1 MFFPFNKNLEN
12 SGNNKSKRIAVNKL
26 KIWIKTNALKMFD
39 FDLVFSAESG
49 KRAFNNPFNQKKL
62 TAPARNT
69 NVSYSPIALCV
80 KAVLVNTTPINIKVE
95 YLTNW

>member
-1 MFFPFNKNLEN
+1 M
-12 SGNNKSKRIAVNKL
+12 SKIRLSLIIITVILILDQIL
-26 KIWIKTNALKMFD
+26 KIWIKTNALKIFD
-39 FDLVFSAESG
+39 FLFSTERG

-62 TAPARNT
+62 TAPARNI

-80 KAVLVNTTPINIKVE
+80 KAVFVNTTPINISVE